1 MGGIIMINV
10 TLKDGSKMELAEAM
24 TVKDIAGM
32 ISPGLKKKAIA
43 GKVDEKNRDLNYL
56 VDKDV
61 NLEIITIDS
70 PEGLKIY
77 RHSAAHIL
85 AQAVKR
91 IYPTAK
97 FGIGPDIENG
107 FYYDI
112 SLEEPISVAELP
124 RIEQEISRIIKENHI
139 ITREVL
145 SKEDALERFRAEGE
159 YMKEE
164 LIINLPEEAEISIY
178 HQGEFQDLCSGPHLE
193 STGKLKNIKLLSVAG
208 AYWRGDSDN
217 EMLTR
222 IYGVTFPNKEDLDE
236 YLHFL
241 EEAKKR
247 DHRKLG
253 RELDLFSFSEDAPG
267 MPIYHPNGMVLR
279 NALEDFWRQEHVKA
293 GYDEIK
299 TPIILNRRLWEQS
312 GHWEHYQE
320 NMYFTKID
328 EGDFA
333 IKPMNCPGGTMVYKS
348 KLRSYRDLPIRLGE
362 LGLVHR
368 HELSGALNGLLR
380 VRSFTQDDAHL
391 FVLPEQI
398 EEELNGV
405 ISLIDKFYNIFG
417 FEYHV
422 ELSTRPEKSMGSD
435 ELWDQATQALQNVL
449 DAREMDYV
457 VNEGDGAFYG
467 PKIDFHVRDSLKRTW
482 QCGTVQLDFQM
493 PEKFDLSYIGEDNQ
507 KHRPV
512 MLHRVIYGSMER
524 FMALLIEHFAGALP
538 LWLAPA
544 QARLVAVSEVHN
556 DYARQVEKALKA
568 ADIRASADD
577 RNEKLGYKIRE
588 AQMKKI
594 PYILVVG
601 DKEIEDKGVSVRY
614 RGEDLGFFKLQDLI
628 DRMQTEISNYQ
639 A

>member
-1 MGGIIMINV
+1 MVKI
-10 TLKDGSKMELAEAM
+10 TLKDGSIKEFEAGM
-24 TVKDIAGM
+24 TVKEIAGA

-43 GKVDEKNRDLNYL
+43 GKVNQKNVDLNTKINED
-56 VDKDV
+56 VD
-61 NLEIITIDS
+61 LEIITIDS
-70 PEGLKIY
+70 GEGLEIY

-91 IYPTAK
+91 LYPEAK

-112 SLEEPISVAELP
+112 SLSQPISIEELP
-124 RIEQEISRIIKENHI
+124 KIEQEINRVIKEDHV

-145 SKEDALERFRAEGE
+145 TKEEALERFKQAGE

-164 LIINLPEEAEISIY
+164 LIINLPPEAEISVY
-178 HQGEFQDLCSGPHLE
+178 HQGEFTDLCSGPHLE
-193 STGKLKNIKLLSVAG
+193 STGKLKNIKLMSVAG
-208 AYWRGDSDN
+208 AYWRGNSDN

-222 IYGVTFPNKEDLDE
+222 IYGVAFPKKEDLEE
-236 YLHFL
+236 YLHFM

-253 RELDLFSFSEDAPG
+253 RELDLFSFSDDAPG
-267 MPIYHPNGMVLR
+267 MVIYHPNGMVLR
-279 NALEDFWRQEHVKA
+279 NQLENFWRDEHRKA

-312 GHWEHYQE
+312 GHWDHYQE
-320 NMYFTKID
+320 NMYFTKVD
-328 EGDFA
+328 EADFA
-333 IKPMNCPGGTMVYKS
+333 VKPMNCPGAMIVYKT
-348 KLRSYRDLPIRLGE
+348 KLRSYRDLPIRLAE

-391 FVLPEQI
+391 FVTPEQI
-398 EEELNGV
+398 EQEVNGV
-405 ISLIDKFYNIFG
+405 ISLIDRFYKIFG

-435 ELWDQATQALQNVL
+435 EMWEKATNALQNVL
-449 DAREMDYV
+449 QARGMDYK

-512 MLHRVIYGSMER
+512 LLHRVIYGSMER
-524 FMALLIEHFAGALP
+524 FMALLIEHHAGALP
-538 LWLAPA
+538 VWLAPE
-544 QARLVAVSEVHN
+544 QARVIPVSSVHN
-556 DYARQVEKALKA
+556 EYAQTVVKTLADKGIRVE
-568 ADIRASADD
+568 IDD
-577 RNEKLGYKIRE
+577 RNEKIGYKIRE
-588 AQMKKI
+588 AQIQKVA
-594 PYILVVG
+594 YILVVG
-601 DKEIEDKGVSVRY
+601 DKEVESNGVAVRF
-614 RGEDLGFFKLQDLI
+614 RGEDEGTMELGAFVERVEKDI
-628 DRMQTEISNYQ
+628 AEYR
-639 A
+639 

>member
-1 MGGIIMINV
+1 MIKI
-10 TLKDGSKMELAEAM
+10 TLKDGSIKELDKGL
-24 TVKDIAGM
+24 TVKEVAGA

-43 GKVDEKNRDLNYL
+43 GKVNGKNVDLN
-56 VDKDV
+56 VKVEDDSE
-61 NLEIITIDS
+61 LEIITIDS

-91 IYPTAK
+91 LYPNAK
-97 FGIGPDIENG
+97 FGIGPDIDNG

-112 SLEEPISVAELP
+112 SLEQPISIEELP
-124 RIEQEISRIIKENHI
+124 KIEQEINRIIKEDHTI
-139 ITREVL
+139 SREVL
-145 SKEDALERFRAEGE
+145 NKEDALKRFCDAGE

-164 LIINLPEEAEISIY
+164 LITALPTDVEISVY
-178 HQGEFQDLCSGPHLE
+178 HQGEFTDLCSGPHLE

-208 AYWRGDSDN
+208 AYWRGNSDN

-222 IYGVTFPNKEDLDE
+222 IYGVAFPKKDDLDE

-253 RELDLFSFSEDAPG
+253 RELDLFSFSDDAPG
-267 MPIYHPNGMVLR
+267 MPIYHPKGMILR
-279 NALEDFWRQEHVKA
+279 NELENFWRKEHEKA

-312 GHWEHYQE
+312 GHWDHYQE
-320 NMYFTKID
+320 NMYFTKVD
-328 EGDFA
+328 ELDFA
-333 IKPMNCPGGTMVYKS
+333 VKPMNCPGGMIVYKS

-398 EEELNGV
+398 EAELNGV
-405 ISLIDKFYNIFG
+405 IALIDHFYKIFG

-435 ELWDQATQALQNVL
+435 ELWEQATNALKNVL
-449 DAREMDYV
+449 DARQMDYII
-457 VNEGDGAFYG
+457 NEGDGAFYG

-538 LWLAPA
+538 IWLSPE
-544 QARLVAVSEVHN
+544 QVRIVPVSSVHN
-556 DYARQVEKALKA
+556 EYAFKVEQTLSSYG
-568 ADIRASADD
+568 IRASTDD
-577 RNEKLGYKIRE
+577 RNEKIGYKIRE
-588 AQMKKI
+588 GQMQKT

-601 DKEIEDKGVSVRY
+601 DKEIEENGVAVRF
-614 RGEDLGFFKLQDLI
+614 RGDEVGFIQLDELV
-628 DRMQTEISNYQ
+628 DRIATEIKEYK
-639 A
+639 

>member
-1 MGGIIMINV
+1 MVKI
-10 TLKDGSKMELAEAM
+10 TLKDGSIKELESGV
-24 TVKDIAGM
+24 TIKEIAGA

-43 GKVDEKNRDLNYL
+43 GKVNDKNVDLITP
-56 VDKDV
+56 VTEDSEV
-61 NLEIITIDS
+61 EIITIDS

-91 IYPTAK
+91 LYPNAK

-112 SLEEPISVAELP
+112 SLDEPVSIEELP
-124 RIEQEISRIIKENHI
+124 KIEQEINRVIKEDHKI
-139 ITREVL
+139 CREVL
-145 SKEDALERFRAEGE
+145 SRDEAIERFKSAGE

-164 LIINLPEEAEISIY
+164 LISELPDDVEISIY
-178 HQGEFQDLCSGPHLE
+178 HQGEFTDLCSGPHLE

-208 AYWRGDSDN
+208 AYWRGSSDN

-222 IYGVTFPNKEDLDE
+222 IYGVAFPKKEDLAE

-267 MPIYHPNGMVLR
+267 MPFYHPKGMILR
-279 NALEDFWRQEHVKA
+279 NQLENFWRHEHAKA

-299 TPIILNRRLWEQS
+299 TPIILNQKLWEQS
-312 GHWEHYQE
+312 GHWDHYQE
-320 NMYFTKID
+320 NMYFTKVD
-328 EGDFA
+328 NTDFA
-333 IKPMNCPGGTMVYKS
+333 LKPMNCPGGMIVYKT

-380 VRSFTQDDAHL
+380 VRCFTQDDAHL

-398 EEELNGV
+398 EEEVNGV
-405 ISLIDKFYNIFG
+405 ISLVDRFYKIFG

-435 ELWDQATQALQNVL
+435 ELWDKAINALRNVL
-449 DAREMDYV
+449 EKRGMDYK

-467 PKIDFHVRDSLKRTW
+467 PKIDFHVKDSLKRTW
-482 QCGTVQLDFQM
+482 QCGTVQLDFQL
-493 PEKFDLSYIGEDNQ
+493 PEKFDLTYIGEDNQ

-512 MLHRVIYGSMER
+512 TLHRVIYGSMER
-524 FMALLIEHFAGALP
+524 FMALLVEHYAGAFP
-538 LWLAPA
+538 VWLAPE
-544 QARLVAVSEVHN
+544 QVRIIPVSSVHN
-556 DYARQVEKALKA
+556 EYAITIAEKLK
-568 ADIRASADD
+568 DKGIRVTTDE
-577 RNEKLGYKIRE
+577 RNEKIGFKIRE
-588 AQMKKI
+588 GQMQKV

-601 DKEIEDKGVSVRY
+601 DKEIEDAGVAVRF
-614 RGEDLGFFKLQDLI
+614 RGEDLGFEKFDSFADKII
-628 DRMQTEISNYQ
+628 DDIKEYK
-639 A
+639 

>member
-1 MGGIIMINV
+1 MVKI
-10 TLKDGSKMELAEAM
+10 TLKDGSIKELDKGL
-24 TVKDIAGM
+24 TVKEIAGA

-43 GKVDEKNRDLNYL
+43 GKVNGKNVDLN
-56 VDKDV
+56 VKIEEDSE
-61 NLEIITIDS
+61 LEIITIDS

-91 IYPTAK
+91 LYPNAK

-112 SLEEPISVAELP
+112 SLEQPVSIEELP
-124 RIEQEISRIIKENHI
+124 KIEQEINRIIKEDHT

-145 SKEDALERFRAEGE
+145 TKEDALKRFSDTGE

-164 LIINLPEEAEISIY
+164 LITALPDDVEISVY
-178 HQGEFQDLCSGPHLE
+178 HQGEFTDLCSGPHLE

-208 AYWRGDSDN
+208 AYWRGNSDN

-222 IYGVTFPNKEDLDE
+222 IYGVSFPKKDDLDE

-253 RELDLFSFSEDAPG
+253 RELDLFSFSDDAPG
-267 MPIYHPNGMVLR
+267 MPIYHPKGMILR
-279 NALEDFWRQEHVKA
+279 NELENFWRKEHEKA

-312 GHWEHYQE
+312 GHWDHYQE
-320 NMYFTKID
+320 NMYFTKVD
-328 EGDFA
+328 ELDFA
-333 IKPMNCPGGTMVYKS
+333 VKPMNCPGGMIVYKS

-398 EEELNGV
+398 EAELNGV
-405 ISLIDKFYNIFG
+405 IALIDRFYKIFG

-435 ELWDQATQALQNVL
+435 ELWEQATNALRNVL
-449 DAREMDYV
+449 DAREMDYKI
-457 VNEGDGAFYG
+457 NEGDGAFYG

-538 LWLAPA
+538 IWLSPE
-544 QARLVAVSEVHN
+544 QARIIPVSSVHN
-556 DYARQVEKALKA
+556 EYAYKVERTLSSYG
-568 ADIRASADD
+568 IRVSTDD
-577 RNEKLGYKIRE
+577 RNEKIGYKIRE
-588 AQMKKI
+588 GQMQKT

-601 DKEIEDKGVSVRY
+601 DKEIDENGVAVRL
-614 RGEDLGFFKLQDLI
+614 RGDEIGFIELEQLV
-628 DRMQTEISNYQ
+628 DRITTEIKEYK
-639 A
+639 

>member
-1 MGGIIMINV
+1 MVKI
-10 TLKDGSKMELAEAM
+10 TLKDGSIKEFEAGM
-24 TVKDIAGM
+24 TVKEIAGA

-43 GKVDEKNRDLNYL
+43 GKVNDKNIDLNTKINED
-56 VDKDV
+56 VD
-61 NLEIITIDS
+61 LEIITIDS
-70 PEGLKIY
+70 EEGLKIY

-91 IYPTAK
+91 LYPEAK

-112 SLEEPISVAELP
+112 SLAQPISIEELP
-124 RIEQEISRIIKENHI
+124 KIEQEINRVIKEDHV

-145 SKEDALERFRAEGE
+145 TKEEALDRFKQAGE

-164 LIINLPEEAEISIY
+164 LIINLPPEAEISVY
-178 HQGEFQDLCSGPHLE
+178 HQGEFTDLCSGPHLE
-193 STGKLKNIKLLSVAG
+193 STGKLKNIKLMSVAG
-208 AYWRGDSDN
+208 AYWRGNSDN

-222 IYGVTFPNKEDLDE
+222 IYGVAFPKKEDLEE
-236 YLHFL
+236 YLHFM

-253 RELDLFSFSEDAPG
+253 RELDLFSFSDDAPG
-267 MPIYHPNGMVLR
+267 MVIYHPNGMVLR
-279 NALEDFWRQEHVKA
+279 NQLENFWRDEHRKA

-312 GHWEHYQE
+312 GHWDHYQE
-320 NMYFTKID
+320 NMYFTKVD
-328 EGDFA
+328 EADFA
-333 IKPMNCPGGTMVYKS
+333 VKPMNCPGAMIVYKT
-348 KLRSYRDLPIRLGE
+348 KLRSYRDLPIRLAE

-391 FVLPEQI
+391 FVTPEQI
-398 EEELNGV
+398 EQEVNGV
-405 ISLIDKFYNIFG
+405 ISLIDRFYKIFG

-435 ELWDQATQALQNVL
+435 EMWEKATNALQNVL
-449 DAREMDYV
+449 QARGMDYK

-512 MLHRVIYGSMER
+512 LLHRVIYGSMER
-524 FMALLIEHFAGALP
+524 FMALLIEHHAGALP
-538 LWLAPA
+538 VWLAPE
-544 QARLVAVSEVHN
+544 QARVIPVSSVHN
-556 DYARQVEKALKA
+556 EYAQTVVKTLADKGVRVE
-568 ADIRASADD
+568 IDD
-577 RNEKLGYKIRE
+577 RNEKIGYKIRE
-588 AQMKKI
+588 AQIQKVA
-594 PYILVVG
+594 YILVVG
-601 DKEIEDKGVSVRY
+601 DKEVESNGVAVRF
-614 RGEDLGFFKLQDLI
+614 RGEDEGTMELGAFVERVEKDI
-628 DRMQTEISNYQ
+628 AEYR
-639 A
+639 